1 MIPVSTRRLN
11 ASGQRQTDVP
21 LGDERKVILEKYGP
35 YVRSLAATVRKQF
48 NSQIEMDELMAY
60 GQVGLLEAAERF
72 DVKVGANFLTF
83 AHYRIKGAIF
93 DGLRKMGIL
102 KGPESRSFGMAERS
116 NAYMGNLA
124 DRDHG
129 SNRGS
134 DASDDVKE
142 ISSAVTGLAMV
153 FATSLEGTEGLQL
166 SDEAIPADER
176 LELEQMKGRVRAAI
190 EKLPEKER
198 KLLNG
203 YYFQAKTLE
212 EAGAEIGQSKSWA
225 SRLHARAVEKLKDL
239 LAEEDSAEG
248 SSRRT
253 KNGGTTGRNL
263 SSTARPAEGAGSGRQ
278 SGSQAGPEQVR
289 PGDEI
294 AGR

>member
-1 MIPVSTRRLN
+1 M
-11 ASGQRQTDVP
+11 P
-21 LGDERKVILEKYGP
+21 LGEERKVILEKYGP

-72 DVKVGANFLTF
+72 DSKVGANFLTF

-102 KGPESRSFGMAERS
+102 KGPESRSLGMADRS

-124 DRDHG
+124 DRDQASNHG
-129 SNRGS
+129 STV
-134 DASDDVKE
+134 ADDVRE

-153 FATSLEGTEGLQL
+153 FATSLEGAEGLQL
-166 SDEAIPADER
+166 SDDEAVPADEK

-203 YYFQAKTLE
+203 YYFQSKTLE

-225 SRLHARAVEKLKDL
+225 SRLHARAVERLKVL
-239 LAEEDSAEG
+239 LEEEDSSEDG
-248 SSRRT
+248 SRRT

-263 SSTARPAEGAGSGRQ
+263 SSTNRPAEGAGSGRQ
-278 SGSQAGPEQVR
+278 SGSQAGPKQVR